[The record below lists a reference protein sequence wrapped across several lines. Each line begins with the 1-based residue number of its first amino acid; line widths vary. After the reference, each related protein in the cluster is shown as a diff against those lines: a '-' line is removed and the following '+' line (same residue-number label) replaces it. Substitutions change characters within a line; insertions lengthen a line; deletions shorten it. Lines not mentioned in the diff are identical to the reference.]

1 MKNVIKF
8 FSIMLVAGSILASCT
23 EKPEAPVT
31 PVKPKYTV
39 TVTSNNDAFGT
50 VTGGGTYDSAA
61 VVTLTATANEGYKFI
76 NWNDGN
82 TDNPRQVTVTSNLNY
97 MANFGEADGLK
108 VVFDQE
114 SWKATTILGAD
125 YSQQANIVL
134 IEGYKDYERNDTPH
148 ISGYAG
154 CTPGT
159 YTHDQQDYNYFFY
172 YENDD
177 DYTVDEDGSLSGRVG
192 SQLPNWQPT
201 QGFTVNVTAID
212 LNAKTISGTA
222 SGNLFSLPEYLSTQ
236 TQVTKHLE
244 ITFNNAQWDTAE
256 KSAKMSKSPKATIL

>member
-1 MKNVIKF
+1 MKNVIKL
-8 FSIMLVAGSILASCT
+8 FSLMLVAGTMMVSCT
-23 EKPEAPVT
+23 EKPDDPVT
-31 PVKPKYTV
+31 PEKPKYTV

-50 VTGGGTYDSAA
+50 VTGGGTYEEGTN
-61 VVTLTATANEGYKFI
+61 VTLTATANEGYKFI

-114 SWKATTILGAD
+114 NWKATTILGAD
-125 YSQQANIVL
+125 YSQQAHVVL
-134 IEGYKDYERNDTPH
+134 IEGYKDYDRNDTPH

-154 CTPGT
+154 STPGT
-159 YTHDQQDYNYFFY
+159 YTHAQQDYNYFFY

-177 DYTVDEDGSLSGRVG
+177 DYTIDQDGSLSGRAG
-192 SQLPNWQPT
+192 NQLPNWQPT

-222 SGNLFSLPEYLSTQ
+222 SGNLFSLPEYVATH

-244 ITFNNAQWDTAE
+244 ITFNNVQWETAE